1 MTEQSPIFKGNIN
14 NANRL
19 LDWIRTKRQ
28 KDKKDHYTGC
38 ALQDELYKINVWFG
52 FSMQGIVNQE

>member
-19 LDWIRTKRQ
+19 LDCSGQ
-28 KDKKDHYTGC
+28 KDPLYQLR

-52 FSMQGIVNQE
+52 FSMHAIVNQK